1 MAFTVEG
8 TADHP
13 TLQPQWISADLDQP
27 GIVTVANGVLL
38 ILANGDRGST
48 LLPAPRR
55 GGGGPDGAAAPA
67 GGAAGGGGG
76 PNTPRTPPLQ
86 MVNPNAPGAAT
97 DQAWW
102 DSQFRPYAAG
112 GQQPGKRFAGGR
124 DTTHAI
130 LYALDPATG
139 DELYNSKDAITSWN
153 HYGELALSD
162 GMVFTTTY
170 DGEVFAFGL
179 KK

>member
-27 GIVTVANGVLL
+27 GVVTVANGVLL

-48 LLPAPRR
+48 LIPTARR
-55 GGGGPDGAAAPA
+55 PGAVGGPDG
-67 GGAAGGGGG
+67 GGGGG
-76 PNTPRTPPLQ
+76 GAPRTPPLQ

-124 DTTHAI
+124 DTTHAV

-139 DELYNSKDAITSWN
+139 DELYSSGDAITSWN